1 MFVLFFSLLSED
13 ALAVSSFDT
22 IAQSLHQKFS
32 KNEHFQIGCA
42 MVCIVRKVWTLF
54 NNWRPFNAKTLAKTD
69 SEVDAS
75 QCKFSKLELVYGLVM
90 GGSKVH
96 SQVQACC
103 KCHAYTDDQLVLTC
117 IWIWAVDQRQCKSLQ
132 VFYHLAHLLALA
144 CVDVR
149 LTSLGARGFLR
160 EEPWSSKKRKEGEGE
175 KTSGCPRQLIDL
187 TAPIDLN

>member
-75 QCKFSKLELVYGLVM
+75 QCKFAKLELVYGFVM
-90 GGSKVH
+90 GGSKVR

-103 KCHAYTDDQLVLTC
+103 KFHAYTDDLWSACVNLHMNLSC
-117 IWIWAVDQRQCKSLQ
+117 GPKSVQ
-132 VFYHLAHLLALA
+132 VITSFSPFGHLLALA

-149 LTSLGARGFLR
+149 QADR
-160 EEPWSSKKRKEGEGE
+160 
-175 KTSGCPRQLIDL
+175 
-187 TAPIDLN
+187 